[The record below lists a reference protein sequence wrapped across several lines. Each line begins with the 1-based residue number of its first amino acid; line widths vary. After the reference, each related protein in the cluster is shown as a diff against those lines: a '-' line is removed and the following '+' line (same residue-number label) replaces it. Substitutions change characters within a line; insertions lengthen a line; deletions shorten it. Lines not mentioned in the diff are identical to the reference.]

1 MPNPVDYLFELQQ
14 PLSAKLIGSTNPD
27 ENNTMITQIKRVSF
41 NYSDTTMVL
50 KNIYWKRLN
59 LRHVLS
65 LNTAEQKSSILFFV
79 LYSWLGNFKKYIL
92 EIQLIFQIWD
102 LQF

>member
-1 MPNPVDYLFELQQ
+1 MPNAQPSDYLFELQQ

-27 ENNTMITQIKRVSF
+27 ENNTMITQIKRVSY
-41 NYSDTTMVL
+41 NYSDKTMVL

-79 LYSWLGNFKKYIL
+79 LYFWLGNFKKNI
-92 EIQLIFQIWD
+92 EIQLIFQI
-102 LQF
+102 

>member
-14 PLSAKLIGSTNPD
+14 PLSAKLIGSTTPD
-27 ENNTMITQIKRVSF
+27 ENNTMITQIKRVSY
-41 NYSDTTMVL
+41 NYSDKTMVL

-65 LNTAEQKSSILFFV
+65 LALNTAEQKSSNLFSV
-79 LYSWLGNFKKYIL
+79 LNSWLGNFKKYIL
-92 EIQLIFQIWD
+92 EIQLIFQI
-102 LQF
+102 

>member
-27 ENNTMITQIKRVSF
+27 ENNTMITQIKRVSY
-41 NYSDTTMVL
+41 NYSDKTMVL

-65 LNTAEQKSSILFFV
+65 LALNTAEQKSSNLFSV
-79 LYSWLGNFKKYIL
+79 LNSWLGNFKKYIL
-92 EIQLIFQIWD
+92 EIQLIFQI
-102 LQF
+102 